1 MIPLTYAVLC
11 ACGTVADMREVRGE
25 RCPACDMCGQM
36 LSLARVLNP
45 TPELGTI
52 TYIHAG
58 GGDDVQAHQEASDRS

>member
-11 ACGTVADMREVRGE
+11 ACGLISDMRDVHGE
-25 RCPACDMCGQM
+25 RCPACTAQGQM

-58 GGDDVQAHQEASDRS
+58 GTDDVQGHA